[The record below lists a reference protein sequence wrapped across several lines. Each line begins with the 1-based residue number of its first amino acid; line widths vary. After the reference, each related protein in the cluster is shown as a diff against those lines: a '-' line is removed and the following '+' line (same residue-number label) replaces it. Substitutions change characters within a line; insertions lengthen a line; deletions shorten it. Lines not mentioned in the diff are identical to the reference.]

1 VQSGIGFVERA
12 IIPISDMEQVWS
24 LNSGATSDN
33 SQHDI
38 LVLSTIRSTR
48 LLLHPGGHSKELKEL
63 DEFLAFDLKLP
74 TLNTKTLNTG
84 DIIQITTNVIQLM
97 RSRGEALATARWV
110 PPSKVTIVVA
120 AIGQDYCV
128 VSCGLGRLICV
139 AVDYA
144 NGCLL
149 ETK

>member
-1 VQSGIGFVERA
+1 MQSGIGFIERA

-24 LNSGATSDN
+24 LNSGDLSDK

-48 LLLHPGGHSKELKEL
+48 LLFHPGGHRKELKEL

-84 DIIQITTNVIQLM
+84 DIIQVTTNGIQLM
-97 RSRGEALATARWV
+97 RPRGEAQAGARWV
-110 PPSKVTIVVA
+110 PPPKVSIVVA
-120 AIGQDYCV
+120 AIGQEYCV
-128 VSCGLGRLICV
+128 VSSGFGRLICI
-139 AVDYA
+139 AVDHA
-144 NGCLL
+144 NGCLR